1 MNCRFA
7 YLIWICIL
15 FTALP
20 DILFAQHTTVEK
32 EVIRTTRKDIA
43 FIVRKPD
50 RAKNIAQRF
59 HVSVKTLLKLNH
71 PLRKNQIMYAGK
83 QLVIPVWLKR
93 KSTDQGSAEYNQA
106 DFELNMDSLD
116 MYVRE
121 DFVCM
126 ADIEADTIRKIAIG
140 KELKKIDARIA
151 AVNAAMDSIEEVGM
165 RNLSNRD
172 IRKMPMERARRAGNF
187 KIGTQIDSL
196 VLQKK
201 KITEERDKIN
211 LRFADY
217 EYLVENAP
225 YMASHTGSE
234 DVKTIAIKDWADDP
248 AKSGVREKGKK

>member
-1 MNCRFA
+1 MSLSKRSRNS
-7 YLIWICIL
+7 I
-15 FTALP
+15 
-20 DILFAQHTTVEK
+20 
-32 EVIRTTRKDIA
+32 IRC
-43 FIVRKPD
+43 
-50 RAKNIAQRF
+50 AK
-59 HVSVKTLLKLNH
+59 
-71 PLRKNQIMYAGK
+71 
-83 QLVIPVWLKR
+83 
-93 KSTDQGSAEYNQA
+93 
-106 DFELNMDSLD
+106 

-121 DFVCM
+121 DFICM
-126 ADIEADTIRKIAIG
+126 ADIEADTVRKIAIG
-140 KELKKIDARIA
+140 KELKRIDARIA

-248 AKSGVREKGKK
+248 AKSAGREKSKK